1 MKTILIKIIV
11 GFFSVSTLLVWAAC
25 SPKPEESR
33 KPNIIYIMA
42 DDMGYADL
50 GCYGAKR
57 IQTPNID
64 RLASEGILFTNHYAG
79 NTVCAPSRCALM
91 TGLSTGHCQ
100 VRGNKQWEPYGQ
112 IPLKENT
119 VTVATE
125 LKKAGYKTALIGK
138 WGLGVEGT
146 SGDPLHQGFD
156 YSYGYLCQVR
166 AHNHCPEFLMDN
178 GEKVFLDNKVI
189 YMDTA
194 HWTKGLGSYPIEKN
208 QFSQELFTQKAI
220 DFIEQNQKNPLF
232 LYFPVII
239 PHDNGEAPEGK
250 RYSDIPSFEPYT
262 NKDWTESE
270 KGYAAMITYLDNEV
284 GKIMD
289 KLSDLGLDENTLVIF
304 TSDNGGDSPDSFQ
317 LESNTPFRGAKRD
330 LYEGGIRVPFIARWT
345 GTIEAGRRSDHIS
358 AFWDFLPTACELANT
373 EIPTE
378 TDGISYLPE
387 LLGKPQTA
395 HESLYFEFH
404 EQGGKQ
410 AIIEGD
416 WKLIR
421 LNVNDSLRT
430 ITELYNLK
438 NDSSEQENLAETQIY
453 KVTDLI
459 EMMELK
465 RTKNENFYFEFEKN
479 PN

>member
-1 MKTILIKIIV
+1 
-11 GFFSVSTLLVWAAC
+11 
-25 SPKPEESR
+25 
-33 KPNIIYIMA
+33 
-42 DDMGYADL
+42 
-50 GCYGAKR
+50 
-57 IQTPNID
+57 
-64 RLASEGILFTNHYAG
+64 
-79 NTVCAPSRCALM
+79 
-91 TGLSTGHCQ
+91 
-100 VRGNKQWEPYGQ
+100 
-112 IPLKENT
+112 
-119 VTVATE
+119 
-125 LKKAGYKTALIGK
+125 
-138 WGLGVEGT
+138 
-146 SGDPLHQGFD
+146 
-156 YSYGYLCQVR
+156 
-166 AHNHCPEFLMDN
+166 
-178 GEKVFLDNKVI
+178 
-189 YMDTA
+189 
-194 HWTKGLGSYPIEKN
+194 
-208 QFSQELFTQKAI
+208 
-220 DFIEQNQKNPLF
+220 
-232 LYFPVII
+232 
-239 PHDNGEAPEGK
+239 
-250 RYSDIPSFEPYT
+250 
-262 NKDWTESE
+262 
-270 KGYAAMITYLDNEV
+270 
-284 GKIMD
+284 
-289 KLSDLGLDENTLVIF
+289 
-304 TSDNGGDSPDSFQ
+304 
-317 LESNTPFRGAKRD
+317 